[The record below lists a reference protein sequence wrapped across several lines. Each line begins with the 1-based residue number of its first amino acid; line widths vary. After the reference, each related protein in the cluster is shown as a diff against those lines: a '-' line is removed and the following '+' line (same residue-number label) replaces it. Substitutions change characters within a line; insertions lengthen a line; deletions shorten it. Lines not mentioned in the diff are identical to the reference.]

1 MALGP
6 KILDRKLRLAL
17 VQRQREGR
25 LIQPASPSEVQG
37 TIDFGSNDTLSLS
50 SSGALSGAFLHQLEN
65 HPDFTVG
72 SSSTRV
78 FEGTR
83 QYLEDIERD
92 LAIFYKAENAM
103 VFGSGFDAN
112 VAIWSVISQPGD
124 IVIFDELMHACA
136 RQGMKNGRAKAV
148 PFVHNDCASLRNCL
162 ENARERNRGIT
173 EGKQVVF
180 ICFESVY
187 SMDGDEAPIHEI
199 IKIAS
204 ESLPLGNYVLV
215 IDEAHSNGLVGPN
228 GSGLIRQYGLEEK
241 FTIRVQTC
249 GKALGAS
256 GGEVLA
262 SSATQPAKIPEGVV
276 LCNNTIKQTLL
287 NYPGNVIFTTAPSFV
302 TVAAIRAAYELLASE
317 GGDRRRAQLQHN
329 IEFTYWTLTNH
340 PQWEQAKD
348 RGIIRLPT
356 ETGWHSRAF
365 RSAIFALV
373 TQPGKARSL
382 AKPLQQAKFWVN
394 AVEFPIVP
402 RNLDRMRLM
411 IHADNT
417 EEQISAV
424 VQLIMRWAMGQMES
438 ETMNSDRMAR
448 L

>member
-17 VQRQREGR
+17 DQRQREGR

-50 SSGALSGAFLHQLEN
+50 SSGALSEAFLHQLEK

-92 LAIFYKAENAM
+92 LALFYNAENAM

-162 ENARERNRGIT
+162 ETARERNRSIA
-173 EGKQVVF
+173 EAKQVVF

-199 IKIAS
+199 IQAAS

-228 GSGLIRQYGLEEK
+228 GSGLIHQYGLEGK

-256 GGEVLA
+256 GG
-262 SSATQPAKIPEGVV
+262 VV
-276 LCNNTIKQTLL
+276 LCNNTIKRTLL

-317 GGDRRRAQLQHN
+317 DGERRRARLQHN
-329 IEFTYWTLTNH
+329 IKFTYWTLTNH
-340 PQWEQAKD
+340 PQWEEAKD

-382 AKPLQQAKFWVN
+382 AKPLKQVKFWVN
-394 AVEFPIVP
+394 PVEFPIVP
-402 RNLDRMRLM
+402 RNLDRVRLM

-417 EEQISAV
+417 EEQIGAV

-438 ETMNSDRMAR
+438 ETTMNSDRMAR

>member
-6 KILDRKLRLAL
+6 EILDRKLRLAL
-17 VQRQREGR
+17 DQRQLEGR

-50 SSGALSGAFLHQLEN
+50 GSGALSRAFLHQLEKQ
-65 HPDFTVG
+65 PDFTVG
-72 SSSTRV
+72 SSSTRI

-83 QYLEDIERD
+83 QYPEDIERD
-92 LAIFYKAENAM
+92 LATFYKAENAM

-148 PFVHNDCASLRNCL
+148 PFVHNDCASIRNCL
-162 ENARERNRGIT
+162 ENARERNHGIA

-199 IKIAS
+199 IQIAS

-228 GSGLIRQYGLEEK
+228 GSGLIAQYGLEKE

-256 GGEVLA
+256 G
-262 SSATQPAKIPEGVV
+262 GVV

-287 NYPGNVIFTTAPSFV
+287 NYPGNVLFTTAPSFV
-302 TVAAIRAAYELLASE
+302 TVAAIRAAYELLASKD
-317 GGDRRRAQLQHN
+317 GDRRRARLQHN
-329 IEFTYWTLTNH
+329 IKFTYLTLTNH
-340 PQWEQAKD
+340 PQWEEAKD

-356 ETGWHSRAF
+356 ETGWRSRTF
-365 RSAIFALV
+365 RSAIFALL

-382 AKPLQQAKFWVN
+382 AKPLKQAKFWVN
-394 AVEFPIVP
+394 AVDFPIVP
-402 RNLDRMRLM
+402 RNMDRVRLM

-417 EEQISAV
+417 EEQIGAV
-424 VQLIMRWAMGQMES
+424 VQLIMRWAMGQMEL
-438 ETMNSDRMAR
+438 ETMNLDKVAR